1 VTTALC
7 GVEKFR
13 RDIPGRTR
21 TRCELSKKP
30 AVSKAGPIG
39 RDLKAIVLYNMVA
52 ILSMAFFA
60 VLGLAVASAA
70 ASAAAL

>member
-1 VTTALC
+1 M
-7 GVEKFR
+7 
-13 RDIPGRTR
+13 
-21 TRCELSKKP
+21 SNKP

-39 RDLKAIVLYNMVA
+39 KDIKAIVLYNVVA
-52 ILSMAFFA
+52 ILSMALFA